1 MQLIIQNLSK
11 TYSNGVQAL
20 KDVSLTINQGM
31 FGLLGPNGAG
41 KSSLMRTIA
50 TLQEADSGT
59 ITLGDID
66 VLTQKEEVRKILGY
80 LPQEFGVYP
89 KVDAVTLLDHLA
101 VLKGLS
107 NKKERKELVEALLHK
122 TNLWAARTKN
132 LGGFSG
138 GMKQRFGIA
147 QALLANP
154 KLIIVDEPTA
164 GLDPAERN
172 RFLNLL
178 SEIGENTIVILS
190 THIVDDV
197 KELCTDMAIIN
208 KGEVLYNGNPVNAIS
223 DVEGKVWKKRIAKSE
238 LEEYR
243 KRFNIISER
252 LIAGRPE
259 ITVLSETQPDSS
271 FDKTI
276 ADLEDVYFTHIFG
289 ESQKEAVA

>member
-1 MQLIIQNLSK
+1 MQLIIQNLNK

-20 KDVSLTINQGM
+20 KDVNLTINQGM

-41 KSSLMRTIA
+41 KSSLMRTIS
-50 TLQEADSGT
+50 TLQEADSGS
-59 ITLGDID
+59 IQLGDLD
-66 VLTQKEEVRKILGY
+66 VLVQKEEVRKILGY

-89 KVDAVTLLDHLA
+89 KIDAVTLLDHLA
-101 VLKGLS
+101 VLKGIQ
-107 NKKERKELVEALLHK
+107 NKSERKGLVEALLHK
-122 TNLWAARTKN
+122 TNLWQARNKN
-132 LGGFSG
+132 LGGYSG

-147 QALLANP
+147 QALIANP

-190 THIVDDV
+190 THIVEDV

-208 KGEVLYNGNPVNAIS
+208 KGQVLYKGSPIDAIS
-223 DVEGKVWKKRIAKSE
+223 AVEGKVWKKRIAKTE

-243 KRFNIISER
+243 KSFSIISER

-271 FDKTI
+271 FEQTQ

-289 ESQKEAVA
+289 TKETAV